1 MIQTKDKKNIFNNN
15 INNYFKEIQKYKLL
29 TREEEIELAKRI
41 EQGDKLAFD
50 KMVKSNLR
58 LVVNFSKKYKTPE
71 WQFSDLI
78 QEGNI
83 GLIKAVERF
92 DYRRNVRFSTYASWW
107 IKQAILR
114 SISNK
119 RRTIRIPHRK
129 EEKLRKINKTIDE
142 LSQKLKRDP
151 SLIEIANELNYTE
164 IDIINLKNISEKV
177 VSLYA
182 ENDNNESYYLNMLD
196 DLKYSPEII
205 LEEKDLQQVTKDVL
219 DKLNEKERDV
229 IRLRFSFE
237 KGKKRTL
244 QAIAKDLG
252 ISPETVRQIER
263 KALRKIKENY
273 SYLKEYLML

>member
-1 MIQTKDKKNIFNNN
+1 MIHTKENLNIFSNN

-29 TREEEIELAKRI
+29 NHEEEIELSKKI
-41 EQGDKLAFD
+41 EKGNKEAFD
-50 KMVKSNLR
+50 KMVKCNLR
-58 LVVNFSKKYKTPE
+58 LVVNISKKYETPE
-71 WQFSDLI
+71 WQLGDLI

-83 GLIKAVERF
+83 GLIKAVERY

-114 SISNK
+114 SITNK

-129 EEKLRKINKTIDE
+129 EEKLRKINKTFDE

-151 SLIEIANELNYTE
+151 SVIEIANELNYDE

-177 VSLYA
+177 ISLYN
-182 ENDNNESYYLNMLD
+182 ENDNNISYFINIFD
-196 DLKYSPEII
+196 DMKYSPEFI
-205 LEEKDLQQVTKDVL
+205 LEEKNLKKETESVL
-219 DKLNEKERDV
+219 DKLNEKEREV

-244 QAIAKDLG
+244 QSIAKDLS

-263 KALRKIKENY
+263 RAIKKIRENY
-273 SYLKEYLML
+273 SYLKEYLTI